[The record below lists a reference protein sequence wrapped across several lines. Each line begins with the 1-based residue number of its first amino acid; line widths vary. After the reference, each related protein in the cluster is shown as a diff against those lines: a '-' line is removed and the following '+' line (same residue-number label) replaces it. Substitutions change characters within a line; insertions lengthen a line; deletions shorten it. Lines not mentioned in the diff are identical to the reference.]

1 MFHPGIPSDDV
12 REKYDLVGKKI
23 VIHVG
28 RISYEKDLDIVI
40 RSMRDLDAVL
50 LVAGKGPAKDD
61 MERLVDELG
70 LEDKVIFAGFVPD
83 EELPKYYN
91 AADIAVS
98 ASKFETQGLSVLEAM
113 ASGKTVACRNG
124 RAFTEIVHDGV
135 NGYLFDDE
143 SGCAEAMRKALDAPE
158 EVRSASYHTALEN
171 SRERSVQRYV
181 EAYELA
187 IRTKEARKK

>member
-1 MFHPGIPSDDV
+1 MVQG
-12 REKYDLVGKKI
+12 
-23 VIHVG
+23 G
-28 RISYEKDLDIVI
+28 RLG
-40 RSMRDLDAVL
+40 DA
-50 LVAGKGPAKDD
+50 AGKGPAKDD

-70 LEDKVIFAGFVPD
+70 LGDKVVFAGFVPD

-98 ASKFETQGLSVLEAM
+98 ASKFETQGLSILEAM

-135 NGYLFDDE
+135 NGYLFNDE

-158 EVRSASYHTALEN
+158 EVRSASYRTALEN